1 MGAIFRREL
10 KAYFTSPIA
19 YIFITVFYLYT
30 ATYFVNYNVY
40 YGLTDMSYVF
50 QCAFNILMI
59 LLPLLTMR
67 LFTEEK
73 RQKTDQCLLTAPV
86 NLFSVVMGKFLAA
99 TCVFICAIAVY
110 AVYAVV
116 LFGLSGYLAWAT
128 VIGNLAA
135 LVMLGAS
142 FIAIGLFVSA
152 MTESQVVAAIISF
165 IIIMFF
171 FMIDMLSGIVQV
183 EWLRTVMVSLG
194 FYSRYAEFSTGLFSV
209 PNIIFFVS
217 IIFIFNFLTVR
228 ALEKRRWA

>member
-1 MGAIFRREL
+1 
-10 KAYFTSPIA
+10 
-19 YIFITVFYLYT
+19 
-30 ATYFVNYNVY
+30 
-40 YGLTDMSYVF
+40 
-50 QCAFNILMI
+50 MI

-142 FIAIGLFVSA
+142 GK
-152 MTESQVVAAIISF
+152 
-165 IIIMFF
+165 
-171 FMIDMLSGIVQV
+171 SGGGGNNQLHHNNVF
-183 EWLRTVMVSLG
+183 L
-194 FYSRYAEFSTGLFSV
+194 YDRYAFGYRSGRMAQNCYGVAGILQQVCRVFHGTFQRAKHYFLCQH
-209 PNIIFFVS
+209 
-217 IIFIFNFLTVR
+217 NFHI
-228 ALEKRRWA
+228 

>member
-73 RQKTDQCLLTAPV
+73 RQRTDQCLLTAPV
-86 NLFSVVMGKFLAA
+86 NLFAVVMGKFLAA
-99 TCVFICAIAVY
+99 TCVFLCAIAIY
-110 AVYAVV
+110 AVYAIV
-116 LFGLSGYLAWAT
+116 LFGMSGYLAWAT

-135 LVMLGAS
+135 LILLGAS
-142 FIAIGLFVSA
+142 FAAIGEFVSA
-152 MTESQVVAAIISF
+152 MTESQVVAAIVSF

-171 FMIDMLSGIVQV
+171 FMIDMLAGIVQI
-183 EWLRTVMVSLG
+183 EWLRKVMAALG
-194 FYSRYAEFSTGLFSV
+194 FYSRYSEFSTGLFSL
-209 PNIIFFVS
+209 PNVIFFVS